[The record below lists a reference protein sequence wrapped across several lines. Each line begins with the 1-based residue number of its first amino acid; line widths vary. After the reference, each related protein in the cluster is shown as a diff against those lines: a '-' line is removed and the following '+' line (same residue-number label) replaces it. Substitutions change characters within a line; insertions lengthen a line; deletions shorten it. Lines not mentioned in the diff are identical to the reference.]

1 MIFEMNTSYNIIV
14 KLEIISGSLLLFYEF
29 YETINGL
36 LFAFLF
42 RNY

>member
-1 MIFEMNTSYNIIV
+1 MSASCIIIV

-29 YETINGL
+29 YETIYGL

-42 RNY
+42 RHY